1 MRKVDKRP
9 LHNVA
14 PPCPPA
20 PHPSTKGMKSYM
32 RLLGF
37 ILSASIVL
45 ALFAVS
51 YESEYLSLWGG
62 GRNPSQRI
70 PHVAE
75 AVPLTGDAVDK
86 SGASGSEEAA
96 DEVVRDAEMEK
107 APVEEAKQEQSAP
120 AEQEVQEPPS
130 AGEASKQEETDGNS
144 EPADEAKDD
153 PKPEA
158 PAQSEPLSQEK
169 ADEHTFDPTDKPEYH
184 TKSVR
189 RTRAKTFLVVF
200 MGHSG
205 STAFITELRTHSEFL
220 VEKLEPLDHHE
231 YERNTDLAYE
241 HAKELMDRGIEK
253 GKIPGFKIRPY
264 HILNKPEL
272 WRKFVRDYDCR
283 VIWQYRENV
292 VKQAIGEYRN
302 RYLNDSSVVEGLS
315 PKQKPCEA
323 GSDQKCTFR
332 IEDMRFLHSLMT
344 TMSGSDELLASAV
357 RSLER
362 NEDMSIVKYEDYL
375 YRRER
380 TMKETFDFLG
390 VDWQETAAQRKKASP
405 DNLCKMVTN
414 FQEVCDRFLPC
425 QLWRPFLYDDVND
438 CRCKPGNWKNF
449 DPSFCQRGAWF
460 QKSKSS

>member
-1 MRKVDKRP
+1 
-9 LHNVA
+9 
-14 PPCPPA
+14 
-20 PHPSTKGMKSYM
+20 MKSCI
-32 RLLGF
+32 RLVGF
-37 ILSASIVL
+37 ILCISIVL
-45 ALFAVS
+45 ALLSVS
-51 YESEYLSLWGG
+51 FENEYWSLRADVQQRSQTDAHIASSTVPDESSALLPE
-62 GRNPSQRI
+62 Q
-70 PHVAE
+70 V
-75 AVPLTGDAVDK
+75 
-86 SGASGSEEAA
+86 A
-96 DEVVRDAEMEK
+96 DEVVRDEQVAKQRAQHARRQQHAHTQQQQTQVPSAQEASTTDARVNGELILE
-107 APVEEAKQEQSAP
+107 PTEEA
-120 AEQEVQEPPS
+120 
-130 AGEASKQEETDGNS
+130 TD
-144 EPADEAKDD
+144 AQ
-153 PKPEA
+153 KPEA
-158 PAQSEPLSQEK
+158 TVEPNISEPSSLQNTAENTPDAK
-169 ADEHTFDPTDKPEYH
+169 ERREYH
-184 TKSVR
+184 TNSAR

-205 STAFITELRTHSEFL
+205 STAFITELQTHSEFV

-231 YERNTDLAYE
+231 YARNTDLAYE

-283 VIWQYRENV
+283 VIWQYRENI
-292 VKQAIGEYRN
+292 VKRAIGEYRN
-302 RYLNDSSVVEGLS
+302 RYLNDSSVVEGLL
-315 PKQKPCEA
+315 PNQKACEA

-332 IEDMRFLHSLMT
+332 IEDMRFLHSIMNS
-344 TMSGSDELLASAV
+344 MSSSDELLSSAV

-438 CRCKPGNWKNF
+438 CRCGAGDWKNF
-449 DPSFCQRGAWF
+449 DASFCKRDAWY
-460 QKSKSS
+460 QNSK